1 MFGQTGIFEILE
13 IGTNLRHLVHE
24 AADNETLTRCARS
37 DGMHGLLE
45 SAIQKLGNME
55 VPLSEVVRVLGLGE
69 A

>member
-13 IGTNLRHLVHE
+13 VGPNLRHLIHE
-24 AADNETLTRCARS
+24 AANNETLTRCARS
-37 DGMHGLLE
+37 DGMQSLLE

-55 VPLSEVVRVLGLGE
+55 VPLSEVIRVLGLGE